1 VFFFKFYFCCA
12 TTLYSFLVGLKPL
25 IPVIFLLQRE
35 VEEGRKGFQ
44 LAQTCS
50 VAVQV
55 VSVKAIGFHNSMVTV
70 AKANWESGYRL
81 LVSS

>member
-1 VFFFKFYFCCA
+1 MFFFKFYFCCA
-12 TTLYSFLVGLKPL
+12 STLYSFLVGLKPL

-55 VSVKAIGFHNSMVTV
+55 VSAVLFVILSYTSR
-70 AKANWESGYRL
+70 ESFSYGL
-81 LVSS
+81 CDNL

>member
-12 TTLYSFLVGLKPL
+12 GTLYSFLVGLKPL

-55 VSVKAIGFHNSMVTV
+55 VSAVLFVILSSTSR
-70 AKANWESGYRL
+70 ESFSYGL
-81 LVSS
+81 CDNL

>member
-12 TTLYSFLVGLKPL
+12 STLYSFLVGLKPL

-55 VSVKAIGFHNSMVTV
+55 VSAVLFVILSSTSM
-70 AKANWESGYRL
+70 ESFSYGL
-81 LVSS
+81 CDNL